1 MKFISFI
8 IAVVLS
14 FTFLSCFKDEGL
26 DPQTSADWIA
36 NKRWR
41 IPVYTVTRPTGYT
54 WVCEGYAGY
63 LLEFKALNNEVTV
76 NTGVIIRSGAW
87 SVFEGA
93 SGNILQIYVP
103 EVLKDVYQLSGNWV
117 IVEQTMNTLV
127 LQQEVNGTVL
137 RMNLV
142 QF

>member
-26 DPQTSADWIA
+26 DPQISADWIA

-41 IPVYTVTRPTGYT
+41 IPVYTVTTPTGYT

-63 LLEFKALNNEVTV
+63 LLEFKAVNNEVTV
-76 NTGVIIRSGAW
+76 NTGVTIRSGAW

-137 RMNLV
+137 RMNLI